1 MHDNW
6 RHFEDL
12 QSSRMGGDW
21 AARKGVECCVLT
33 NFLSELASM
42 FTRFSSEQRPPLG
55 AQTNRDVEP
64 LQGFTTSLTA

>member
-1 MHDNW
+1 M
-6 RHFEDL
+6 
-12 QSSRMGGDW
+12 
-21 AARKGVECCVLT
+21 ECCVLN

-55 AQTNRDVEP
+55 AQTSRDMEP